1 MPLCGIWVD
10 IRALTCVCIKMQFFL
25 LEINVMM
32 SEGMDA
38 AGTSVSS
45 TSCSS
50 SSADRPVS
58 LGGLL
63 PTDGLCRGVA
73 GKCAAASELTSC
85 LQKRQQGKKLL
96 WVGRALHPGATDPVL
111 SWCEQCDPG
120 GITEPQNGRVWKGP
134 QAIVRSNLPAKAVP
148 CRRWHR

>member
-50 SSADRPVS
+50 SSADTHLSAWEVS
-58 LGGLL
+58 FPQTISAEELL
-63 PTDGLCRGVA
+63 VSVQL
-73 GKCAAASELTSC
+73 
-85 LQKRQQGKKLL
+85 LQ
-96 WVGRALHPGATDPVL
+96 
-111 SWCEQCDPG
+111 
-120 GITEPQNGRVWKGP
+120 N
-134 QAIVRSNLPAKAVP
+134 
-148 CRRWHR
+148 